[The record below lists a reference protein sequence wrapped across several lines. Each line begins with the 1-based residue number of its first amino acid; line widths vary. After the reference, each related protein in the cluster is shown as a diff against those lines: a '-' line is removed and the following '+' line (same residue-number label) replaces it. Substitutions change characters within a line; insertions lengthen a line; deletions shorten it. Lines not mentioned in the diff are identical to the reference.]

1 MNNLCMSC
9 RAVQGGLKH
18 ILTSR
23 PSIQELTGR
32 PESAMGT
39 IARNMLL
46 EAERVYTD
54 LQDMQALFPKDL
66 VTVKTE
72 PVEHVRP
79 ISNPFLILKV

>member
-1 MNNLCMSC
+1 
-9 RAVQGGLKH
+9 
-18 ILTSR
+18 
-23 PSIQELTGR
+23 
-32 PESAMGT
+32 MGT